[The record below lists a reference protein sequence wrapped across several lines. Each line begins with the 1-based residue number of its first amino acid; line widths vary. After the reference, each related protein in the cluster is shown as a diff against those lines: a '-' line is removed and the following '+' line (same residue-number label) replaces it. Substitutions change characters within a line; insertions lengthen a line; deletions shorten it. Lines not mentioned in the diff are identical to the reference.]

1 MALTE
6 THDYDDIINLPH
18 HQSRRHAHMA
28 LSGRAAQFMPFAA
41 LTGYED
47 VLNRTVRVNEEA
59 IAKANTPVLP
69 GGVIRWF
76 GEGELV
82 RAARVT
88 AAVVCIAGDLFRH
101 GVCVMQQSGE
111 AFARHAIERTEQ
123 QLQGQVVR

>member
-18 HQSRRHAHMA
+18 RESRRHAHMA

-59 IAKANTPVLP
+59 IATALNRLDEPVGYMP
-69 GGVIRWF
+69 G
-76 GEGELV
+76 
-82 RAARVT
+82 
-88 AAVVCIAGDLFRH
+88 
-101 GVCVMQQSGE
+101 
-111 AFARHAIERTEQ
+111 
-123 QLQGQVVR
+123 